1 METQMTGIRTQL
13 LRYGTVQNVMNL
25 VNKQALM
32 DEHKKQRP
40 RKAKGIDRVDKY
52 AYGEKLNEN
61 IDDLL
66 ERMKNLTYK
75 PLPVRRTYIP
85 KLNGKMRPL
94 GIPAYEDRLVQ
105 GAIACVL
112 NSIYEPIFLNCS
124 YGFRP
129 HRSCHDAIRAIDTI
143 VMRKNVNWVLEADI
157 RGFFDHVNHDWL
169 MKFLAHVIK
178 DKRILRYIKRFLIA
192 GIMEDGKFMES
203 TEGTPQGGLISPI
216 LANVYLHYALDVW
229 FKYAIKPQLKGEAYY
244 VRYADDFV
252 IFFQYEEEAR
262 EVMELLTTRLAKF
275 SLEVAEEKTRI
286 LPFGPKAGTN
296 ESFDFLGFT
305 IFNAKKRNGG
315 YRIGFRTCKK
325 KLKAKMQAAKEW
337 IKGQMHGKLEE
348 VLKALNL
355 KYLGHCRYY
364 GVNGNFKMIE
374 KFRRFLCWTLL
385 RALRR
390 RGQKG
395 KISWKRFGELW
406 EKHISRAEI
415 MVDVWYSCPMN
426 V

>member
-25 VNKQALM
+25 VNKQALL
-32 DEHKKQRP
+32 DEHKKQCP

-216 LANVYLHYALDVW
+216 LANVYLHYALTAT
-229 FKYAIKPQLKGEAYY
+229 YARSILRQ
-244 VRYADDFV
+244 VR
-252 IFFQYEEEAR
+252 
-262 EVMELLTTRLAKF
+262 
-275 SLEVAEEKTRI
+275 
-286 LPFGPKAGTN
+286 
-296 ESFDFLGFT
+296 
-305 IFNAKKRNGG
+305 
-315 YRIGFRTCKK
+315 
-325 KLKAKMQAAKEW
+325 
-337 IKGQMHGKLEE
+337 
-348 VLKALNL
+348 
-355 KYLGHCRYY
+355 
-364 GVNGNFKMIE
+364 
-374 KFRRFLCWTLL
+374 RRFCHFLSV
-385 RALRR
+385 R
-390 RGQKG
+390 RGSQRSDG
-395 KISWKRFGELW
+395 ITHNSIG
-406 EKHISRAEI
+406 
-415 MVDVWYSCPMN
+415 
-426 V
+426 